1 MKHLLFAATL
11 LALLVLPARAADIDG
26 TWTREAQGR
35 GGTTTQTLMLK
46 AEGMKLTGTLD
57 AGRGGATEISDGKID
72 GNKVSF
78 KVVREFNGN
87 SFTQM
92 FEGTMSGKELSLN
105 VTAEGGRGGGKGGKG
120 KGPQGPQV
128 FMKK

>member
-26 TWTREAQGR
+26 TWTREAPGR
-35 GGTTTQTLMLK
+35 GGGTTTQTLMLK
-46 AEGMKLTGTLD
+46 ADGMKLTGSMEG
-57 AGRGGATEISDGKID
+57 GRGGAIQISDGKID

-87 SFTQM
+87 SITQM
-92 FEGTMSGKELSLN
+92 YSGTVSGKELTLN
-105 VTAEGGRGGGKGGKG
+105 VEGGFGGGKG
-120 KGPQGPQV
+120 KGKGPGGPQV